1 MLYFC
6 LKQEIWTFI
15 TFENAIRTLIFNF
28 HDIIEKAQ
36 ILVVG
41 HFFQFINLKILM
53 DAIVVMY
60 IHISIGK
67 FIRMYKVDLSINP
80 TPLKMDIARIA
91 KIARI

>member
-1 MLYFC
+1 M
-6 LKQEIWTFI
+6 
-15 TFENAIRTLIFNF
+15 IFNF

-67 FIRMYKVDLSINP
+67 FIRMYKVDLSINL

>member
-6 LKQEIWTFI
+6 LKHEIWTFI
-15 TFENAIRTLIFNF
+15 TFEKPIKTLIFNF

-36 ILVVG
+36 ISVVG
-41 HFFQFINLKILM
+41 HFFHFLNLNMLM
-53 DAIVVMY
+53 DAFVVMY

-67 FIRMYKVDLSINP
+67 LIRMYKVDFSINP
-80 TPLKMDIARIA
+80 TPPKLDIARIA